1 MPDFPFL
8 SFAAGFGW
16 ATLGV
21 VVLLAATFAL
31 AQIQKRHSV
40 IDTAWGLGFVV
51 IAAITFFTS
60 ADVAGGSAGDDG
72 RRVLMLIL
80 TAAWGLRLAGFIG
93 WRARD
98 GAEDPRY
105 EDMLSD
111 APGSRNAYALR
122 KIYLTQGVVML
133 FVSLPVQVAMYSTG
147 PLGWLA
153 WVGAVIWLVG
163 FFFETVGD
171 YQMAAFRGNP
181 ANKGT
186 VMDKGLWRYTRHP
199 NYFGD
204 AAVWVGLFLVAA
216 DSWPGVL
223 TILSPA
229 LMFWTLSNKT
239 GKPLTE
245 KRLSTRPGYREYIE
259 NTSGLFPLPPK
270 PGRGASS

>member
-1 MPDFPFL
+1 MPDFPFQ
-8 SFAAGFGW
+8 SFVEGFGW
-16 ATLGV
+16 AALGV
-21 VVLLAATFAL
+21 VVLLGATFAL
-31 AQIQKRHSV
+31 AQVQKRHSV

-51 IAAITFFTS
+51 IAAVTFATS
-60 ADVAGGSAGDDG
+60 AGSGSDDA
-72 RRVLMLIL
+72 RRWLILIL

-105 EDMLSD
+105 EDMLSE
-111 APGSRNAYALR
+111 APGSRNMFALR

-133 FVSLPVQVAMYSTG
+133 FVSLPVQVAMYATG

-153 WVGAVIWLVG
+153 WVGAIIWLIG

-171 YQMAAFRGNP
+171 YQMAAFRNDP

-186 VMDKGLWRYTRHP
+186 VMDRGLWRYTRHP

-259 NTSGLFPLPPK
+259 NTSGFFPLPPK

>member
-8 SFAAGFGW
+8 SFLGGFGW
-16 ATLGV
+16 AALGV
-21 VVLLAATFAL
+21 VVLLAATFAV
-31 AQIQKRHSV
+31 AQVQKRHSV

-51 IAAITFFTS
+51 IAAITFVTS
-60 ADVAGGSAGDDG
+60 AQVSMDSAGDDA
-72 RRVLMLIL
+72 RRWLLLLL

-105 EDMLSD
+105 EDMLSE
-111 APGSRNAYALR
+111 ATGSRNAYAVR

-133 FVSLPVQVAMYSTG
+133 FVSLPVQVGMYATG

-163 FFFETVGD
+163 FFFESVGD
-171 YQMAAFRGNP
+171 YQMAAFRNNP

-204 AAVWVGLFLVAA
+204 AAVWVGLFLVSA

-259 NTSGLFPLPPK
+259 NTSGFFPLPPK
-270 PGRGASS
+270 PGRGAST

>member
-31 AQIQKRHSV
+31 AQVQKRHSV

-51 IAAITFFTS
+51 IAAITFITS
-60 ADVAGGSAGDDG
+60 ADVSGGSAGDDG
-72 RRVLMLIL
+72 RRVLMLLL

-105 EDMLSD
+105 EDMLRD
-111 APGSRNAYALR
+111 APGSRNVYALR

-133 FVSLPVQVAMYSTG
+133 FVSLPIQVAMYSTG
-147 PLGWLA
+147 PFGWLA
-153 WVGAVIWLVG
+153 WVGAALWLVG

-171 YQMAAFRGNP
+171 YQMAAFRGDP

-245 KRLSTRPGYREYIE
+245 KRLSDRPGYREYIE
-259 NTSGLFPLPPK
+259 NTSGFFPLPPK

>member
-8 SFAAGFGW
+8 RFVEGFGW
-16 ATLGV
+16 AALGV

-31 AQIQKRHSV
+31 AQVQKRHSV

-51 IAAITFFTS
+51 IAAVTFVTS
-60 ADVAGGSAGDDG
+60 AETSGESGGDDA
-72 RRVLMLIL
+72 RRWLMLVL

-105 EDMLSD
+105 EDMLGE
-111 APGSRNAYALR
+111 APGSRNMFALR

-133 FVSLPVQVAMYSTG
+133 FVSLPIQVAMYATG

-153 WVGAVIWLVG
+153 WVGAFIWLVG

-171 YQMAAFRGNP
+171 YQMAAFRNDP

-186 VMDKGLWRYTRHP
+186 VMDRGLWRYTRHP

-259 NTSGLFPLPPK
+259 NTSGFFPLPPK
-270 PGRGASS
+270 PGRGAS